1 LDREIQIKNLE
12 AFNETLT
19 HELMKNHE
27 KLFGEKIRNIRR
39 SLEEMS
45 NVADRL
51 DVAVKNAWGTLDK
64 TTSEQ
69 GIRLTE
75 TIKESVRELS
85 GHEINPNYASSD
97 KYHTMAV
104 QISNKIV
111 LSIRKYVPKLHRAL
125 KTEIAALNSALTKL
139 ESSINSLG
147 TALDDSPGRALES
160 LELEIEFLLAKDHAT
175 KEIESQNRDVEESIR
190 RTNEEEKDLTN
201 EQNLLLSREEF
212 LRLQRC
218 EDSLKTKTEE
228 IERFLQPLAKP
239 LRKFERALPENTT
252 IDRSTLMKLMK
263 NPSEAISRINPQTI
277 DAIFK
282 ELNDAVIQGKL
293 GIEERKRK
301 RALEIIEAVN
311 RGELEKLRTSLHSIE
326 IDTQT
331 ATTRLIAE
339 GLFDM
344 KEKLRQQL
352 ASRESQIE
360 QLKNIRDNNR
370 KKIEELT
377 KIISKQKSLIE
388 SRIANLSGQN
398 IIITE

>member
-1 LDREIQIKNLE
+1 MDREVQLKDLE

-19 HELMKNHE
+19 HDLMKNHE

-39 SLEEMS
+39 SLEDMI
-45 NVADRL
+45 NVAERL
-51 DVAVKNAWGTLDK
+51 DVAVKNAWGSLDK

-69 GIRLTE
+69 GIRLTQ
-75 TIKESVRELS
+75 TIKECVRELS
-85 GHEINPNYASSD
+85 GHEINSTYASSD

-104 QISNKIV
+104 QVSNRIV

-125 KTEIAALNSALTKL
+125 KTEIAALNSTLTKL

-147 TALDDSPGRALES
+147 TALDDSPGRTIES
-160 LELEIEFLLAKDHAT
+160 LNSETKLLFAKREATEEIET
-175 KEIESQNRDVEESIR
+175 QNRGVEESIR
-190 RTNEEEKDLTN
+190 KSSKEEKDLAE

-212 LRLQRC
+212 LKLQRC
-218 EDSLKTKTEE
+218 QDSLKTKKEE
-228 IERFLQPLAKP
+228 IEQFLQPLAKP
-239 LRKFERALPENTT
+239 FRKFERTLPENTT
-252 IDRSTLMKLMK
+252 IDRSALAKLME
-263 NPSEAISRINPQTI
+263 NPTEAISRINRQTI
-277 DAIFK
+277 DAIFRA
-282 ELNDAVIQGKL
+282 LNDAVSQGKL

-301 RALEIIEAVN
+301 RALEVIEAAN
-311 RGELEKLRTSLHSIE
+311 LGQLEKLRTSLRSIE
-326 IDTQT
+326 HDTQT
-331 ATTRLIAE
+331 TTAKLISD

-352 ASRESQIE
+352 ARKETEIE
-360 QLKNIRDNNR
+360 QLRSVRDNNR

-398 IIITE
+398 ITITE